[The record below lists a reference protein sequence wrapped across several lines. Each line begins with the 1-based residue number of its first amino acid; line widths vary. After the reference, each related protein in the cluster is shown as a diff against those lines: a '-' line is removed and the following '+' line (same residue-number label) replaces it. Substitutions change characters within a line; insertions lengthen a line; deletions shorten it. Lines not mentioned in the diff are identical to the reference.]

1 MTQQRSREDK
11 SKDGEGPSRKDILPE
26 DKYLLLGIL
35 GSLSMCEAFYLNN
48 TVAVTRYGTV
58 DIEDVILGVH
68 PPYLPEKRP

>member
-1 MTQQRSREDK
+1 M
-11 SKDGEGPSRKDILPE
+11 
-26 DKYLLLGIL
+26 LLGIL